1 MIADERAQLQASQE
15 RERDMA
21 ERIRQL
27 EMMQMQQ
34 GQNGQQ
40 QLPPG
45 QYYAPPPPGTPGTV
59 QYAQPPV
66 QAAAPQQ

>member
-21 ERIRQL
+21 DWIRQL

-34 GQNGQQ
+34 GKGGQ

-45 QYYAPPPPGTPGTV
+45 QYYAPPPGTPGTV
-59 QYAQPPV
+59 QYAQPPPV
-66 QAAAPQQ
+66 QAVAPQQ

>member
-1 MIADERAQLQASQE
+1 MIAEERAQLQASQE

-21 ERIRQL
+21 ERLRQL

-34 GQNGQQ
+34 GKGGQVPPQVIYQQMPPQQ
-40 QLPPG
+40 Q
-45 QYYAPPPPGTPGTV
+45 

-66 QAAAPQQ
+66 QVAAPQQ